1 MLSSLHWLCCSAFEF
16 ALTLFALH
24 SSLHWLWEA
33 ICAAPPAATRPSPL
47 PPSVANP
54 RRFSGPCM
62 VLDVNNILLVDISSR
77 FEQCQWIICSTG
89 PDLCDLYSMTWGGG
103 FGGVGPKSANIW
115 IQFHLAFN
123 YDALLIES
131 LWSQYFL
138 LLESLC
144 PFNNIFTPSHIT
156 SANGGGEGVWK
167 MVTIGDEGKRGGHP
181 KTDWQK
187 NPKFGR
193 HDVWPAPICVWVCEM
208 RR

>member
-1 MLSSLHWLCCSAFEF
+1 MFSSLSRTSLDLSRTLSGSWDGSASIGGDGWPYIYTKCELFAMLSSLHWLCCSAFEF

-89 PDLCDLYSMTWGGG
+89 PDLCDLYSMTWGGWFWWCG
-103 FGGVGPKSANIW
+103 YQVS
-115 IQFHLAFN
+115 
-123 YDALLIES
+123 
-131 LWSQYFL
+131 
-138 LLESLC
+138 
-144 PFNNIFTPSHIT
+144 
-156 SANGGGEGVWK
+156 
-167 MVTIGDEGKRGGHP
+167 
-181 KTDWQK
+181 
-187 NPKFGR
+187 
-193 HDVWPAPICVWVCEM
+193 
-208 RR
+208 